1 MMMEIFD
8 GLNNLSIEEL
18 HLVIARSQ
26 ELLELKEKEALR
38 LAQLE
43 KERLE
48 RERLEKERKRLEE
61 IEELKRRLQ
70 ELEAGGEAAPIP
82 EVKPEPTPAPIP
94 EVKPEP
100 TPAPI
105 PEVKPEPTP
114 TPIPEVK
121 SEPAPKKEENAMIS
135 CVKCHKMMVG
145 DSRFCPFCGTPV
157 EAPKPRQKAEVK
169 PAAPKKELEPVQFMD
184 GSISKWVVFQGEQD
198 IFSWKQI
205 KMSSPEE
212 GSRMACYLKLTNRR
226 ILISSE
232 STAKAGVRMGAFGA
246 LGSMMVE
253 EKGKP
258 WIAMPLGAIDY
269 FKRMDK
275 DEMVIQA
282 DRRYV
287 FKLSKADELYIALKS
302 VMPEQAQ

>member
-70 ELEAGGEAAPIP
+70 ELEAGGEPSPIL
-82 EVKPEPTPAPIP
+82 EVKPEPEPSPIPKIKPEPEPAPIP

-100 TPAPI
+100 
-105 PEVKPEPTP
+105 E
-114 TPIPEVK
+114 
-121 SEPAPKKEENAMIS
+121 PKKEENAMIS
-135 CVKCHKMMVG
+135 CSKCHKMMVG

-157 EAPKPRQKAEVK
+157 EAPKARQKTEVK
-169 PAAPKKELEPVQFMD
+169 PAVPKKVLEPVQIMD
-184 GSISKWVVFQGEQD
+184 GSISKWVVFPGEQD

-205 KMSSPEE
+205 KMSAPEE
-212 GSRMACYLKLTNRR
+212 GSKMACYLKLTNRR

-232 STAKAGVRMGAFGA
+232 SLAKSGARLAAFGA
-246 LGSMMVE
+246 LGNMVME

-269 FKRMDK
+269 YKRMNK

-282 DRRYV
+282 DRRSV
-287 FKLSKADELYIALKS
+287 FKLSKVDELYAALRS
-302 VMPEQAQ
+302 VLPEQAQ